1 MIEDSHGESKLCKF
15 PVVHDNIGLEAI
27 VFGWTHTGEVDA
39 VFGLPVVFLQVAEV
53 VSHHCHI
60 CPPFL
65 QTDQDTHADLMDT
78 RLSHTIESIDT
89 PFEFGLHASRVILFI
104 VRLIISFLKADDSV
118 QPVMGEFFVFFRFE
132 GHHFNLKVTEIR
144 FCQIESTG
152 DVRYTC
158 CCRIFTCHE

>member
-1 MIEDSHGESKLCKF
+1 
-15 PVVHDNIGLEAI
+15 
-27 VFGWTHTGEVDA
+27 
-39 VFGLPVVFLQVAEV
+39 
-53 VSHHCHI
+53 
-60 CPPFL
+60 
-65 QTDQDTHADLMDT
+65 MDT
-78 RLSHTIESIDT
+78 GLSHTVETIDT

-158 CCRIFTCHE
+158 CCRIFTRHE